1 MFELLT
7 TQTSA
12 AGIREAGA
20 RSGLGLV
27 LDDNDRKVVV
37 SRKSLIGH
45 SSPVMQKVE
54 DKTNTIL
61 EKLRITS
68 GKSTL
73 F

>member
-20 RSGLGLV
+20 RSGLSLV

-37 SRKSLIGH
+37 SRKSLIEAH
-45 SSPVMQKVE
+45 K
-54 DKTNTIL
+54 
-61 EKLRITS
+61 
-68 GKSTL
+68 
-73 F
+73 

>member
-27 LDDNDRKVVV
+27 LDDNDRKVLV
-37 SRKSLIGH
+37 SRKSLIEEHQCHEGKL
-45 SSPVMQKVE
+45 SS
-54 DKTNTIL
+54 
-61 EKLRITS
+61 IT
-68 GKSTL
+68 T
-73 F
+73 